1 MLGLKEKMQRTI
13 KPYIPTPIL
22 RLSYEVYRLSLHTGR
37 DLPTAILIETN
48 TLCTR
53 SCHYCP
59 RPTKKKITL
68 KTETF
73 HSIIDQ
79 IKEWGFR
86 GRISPHSYNEPLTD
100 SRIFD
105 LISYTH
111 KKLPQSKII
120 LFTNGDLLTA
130 KKVNRLIDVGV
141 SEIRVSLHEPISAK
155 SKNRLIELGKQY
167 DLIKLKDMTDAN
179 RELPLINRG
188 GLLSFKRI
196 EHLPF
201 CSLINMMV
209 IRADGNIVLCCN
221 DVNEHHILGNVE
233 EEDLESVWNKPKFRE
248 LRHDIRRGRYALPIC
263 KRCGYER
270 V

>member
-1 MLGLKEKMQRTI
+1 MLGLKEKMRSVI
-13 KPYIPTPIL
+13 KSYTPTPML

-68 KTETF
+68 ETKTF

-79 IKEWGFR
+79 MKEWGFR

-100 SRIFD
+100 NRILD
-105 LISYTH
+105 LISYAH
-111 KKLPQSKII
+111 KKLQSNII

-130 KKVNRLIDVGV
+130 KKVNRIIDVGV
-141 SEIRVSLHEPISAK
+141 SEIRVSLHGPISTK

-188 GLLSFKRI
+188 GLLNFKRI
-196 EHLPF
+196 EHLHF
-201 CSLINMMV
+201 V
-209 IRADGNIVLCCN
+209 
-221 DVNEHHILGNVE
+221 H
-233 EEDLESVWNKPKFRE
+233 
-248 LRHDIRRGRYALPIC
+248 
-263 KRCGYER
+263 
-270 V
+270 